1 MAVWRC
7 SAVSVK
13 IAWVAGGFLV
23 VFLPSVCSRHPQA
36 GADEKAREVNGETNP
51 HSFPHRFSFMKNA
64 SKERPATQARVKAN
78 RGAFNTPCIR

>member
-36 GADEKAREVNGETNP
+36 GADDKAREVNGEIE
-51 HSFPHRFSFMKNA
+51 SSQFPPSVFFYEKRIKRKA
-64 SKERPATQARVKAN
+64 SYA
-78 RGAFNTPCIR
+78 G